1 MSAWIF
7 AVSAVC
13 AHSSTYCGMMGDGS
27 VLSAVQL
34 SASLFL
40 IYICFLSGAVLYCTL
55 KCSIFVDWI
64 LPVMSLK
71 RINSLSD

>member
-13 AHSSTYCGMMGDGS
+13 AHSSTYCGMMGL

-40 IYICFLSGAVLYCTL
+40 IYICFLSGAVLYRTL

-71 RINSLSD
+71 